1 MMTTHNRLFSF
12 NPDTKETKL
21 VFTDEHTPIILTLP
35 TFEEGEY
42 GRKVFVSSKKSVF
55 APARERSR
63 SERPTI
69 YELSVDG
76 SNRFRKVL
84 ALEDIKDDPLTQV
97 FVNSSGTL
105 LGYVSYRD
113 AGPEGPTISVH
124 EARTG
129 ALVRRMNLRKTLLNT
144 YAMSIGWMPDDNRLY
159 FTLHAA
165 PHAPEEADR
174 KVGTY
179 MINAAGIGLVRL
191 PPSLFAFPKPQGFT
205 TVHSVGVAPD
215 CVVVQPDGTLLMR
228 ELYSKGGLHSFLYL
242 VNPATKSKKAVP
254 LSRSEKID
262 WFRLSHNGKRVAFM
276 QVHRTPL
283 QPQQPYYIWTADIWV
298 KDLESGAEQ
307 RVGSFRT
314 RMADYYWPTLVGWLE

>member
-1 MMTTHNRLFSF
+1 MTTHNRLFSF

-21 VFTDEHTPIILTLP
+21 LFTDEHTPIILTLP
-35 TFEEGEY
+35 TSHEEGEY
-42 GRKVFVSSKKSVF
+42 GRKVFVSSKKTVF

-84 ALEDIKDDPLTQV
+84 ALEDIKDNPLTQV
-97 FVNSSGTL
+97 FVNPAGTL
-105 LGYVSYRD
+105 LGYVSYGD
-113 AGPEGPTISVH
+113 AWPGGPTISVH

-129 ALVRRMNLRKTLLNT
+129 RLLRRMNLRKTLLNT
-144 YAMSIGWMPDDNRLY
+144 YAMSIGWMPDGNRLY

-165 PHAPEEADR
+165 SHAPEEADR

-179 MINAAGIGLVRL
+179 LINADGIGLVRL

-205 TVHSVGVAPD
+205 AVHSVGAAPD
-215 CVVVQPDGTLLMR
+215 CVGVQSDGTLLMR

-242 VNPATKSKKAVP
+242 VNPATKSKKPVP

-276 QVHRTPL
+276 QVESTP
-283 QPQQPYYIWTADIWV
+283 PQPYPILTFDIWV

-307 RVGSFRT
+307 RVGSIRT
-314 RMADYYWPTLVGWLE
+314 GMGDDYWPTLVGWLE